1 MTQYYSNEK
10 NVQILLALLKEH
22 GIRKVIASPG
32 TTNMSLVVSMNNDPY
47 FEMFSSVDERS
58 AAYMACG
65 LAAESGEAVMISC
78 TGATASR
85 NYLPGLTEAYYR
97 KLPVLAITSTQA
109 VSKVGHNIAQIID
122 RSSHPNDAV
131 KYSTSLPIVKDN
143 EDVWECEIKVNTA
156 ILELKRNGGGPVHIN
171 LPTTYNRQFD
181 TRELPSA
188 RVIKRYTTSEKLPN
202 LPSGKIAVFIC
213 SHTNM
218 NAQEVEAID
227 KFCASNNAIVLCDHT
242 SNYTGKFKV
251 LSSLLTGQEMLE
263 IEKYRPDL
271 MIHIGEITGDYFGKR
286 IAGKNIWR
294 VNPDGEIRDT
304 FNKLSF
310 VFEMS
315 EIEFFEHYANDTI
328 IENTFLKEIL
338 NDIEKVK
345 EKIPELPYSNIW
357 IASKISH
364 LIPEGTTI
372 HFGILNS
379 LRSWNFFELPASV
392 KSAANVG
399 GFGIDGGL
407 SALVGASLNNGNKL
421 YFGIIGDLAFFYDMN
436 VLGNRHVGNNL
447 RIMLVN
453 NGKGT
458 EFRQFNHYAAQHGD
472 SADKFIAAGGH
483 FGNKSRTLVK
493 NYAQDLGFEYLSAE
507 NKEEFEN
514 VYTRFLSPKIL
525 EKPIIFEVFTDSVD
539 ESRALELVLR
549 TEDNAKGKAKNF
561 ARQVLGNKGVETL
574 KKIMNR

>member
-1 MTQYYSNEK
+1 
-10 NVQILLALLKEH
+10 
-22 GIRKVIASPG
+22 
-32 TTNMSLVVSMNNDPY
+32 
-47 FEMFSSVDERS
+47 
-58 AAYMACG
+58 
-65 LAAESGEAVMISC
+65 
-78 TGATASR
+78 
-85 NYLPGLTEAYYR
+85 
-97 KLPVLAITSTQA
+97 
-109 VSKVGHNIAQIID
+109 
-122 RSSHPNDAV
+122 
-131 KYSTSLPIVKDN
+131 
-143 EDVWECEIKVNTA
+143 
-156 ILELKRNGGGPVHIN
+156 
-171 LPTTYNRQFD
+171 
-181 TRELPSA
+181 
-188 RVIKRYTTSEKLPN
+188 
-202 LPSGKIAVFIC
+202 
-213 SHTNM
+213 
-218 NAQEVEAID
+218 
-227 KFCASNNAIVLCDHT
+227 
-242 SNYTGKFKV
+242 
-251 LSSLLTGQEMLE
+251 MLE

-304 FNKLSF
+304 FNKLSV

-357 IASKISH
+357 IASKISQ

-407 SALVGASLNNGNKL
+407 SALVGASLNNRNKL

-549 TEDNAKGKAKNF
+549 TEDNAKGKVKNF
-561 ARQVLGNKGVETL
+561 TRQVLGNKGVETL
-574 KKIMNR
+574 KKIIKR